1 MKIGVVIDSACD
13 LPRSYIEKHNLE
25 IMPVTVNIEGEQ
37 FVDVRDPDATMA
49 FYKDYLS
56 NPNMDAETEPLSVDA
71 IRDLF
76 LDEFVLK
83 YDRVLVITIAG
94 SRSPIYENA
103 TKASFAILSGYK
115 ERRKNAGME
124 GAFVLR
130 VLDSKT
136 MFTGEAILVHECLRL
151 LNEEQLPFE
160 KLRPAVE
167 EFTHNIFAFLVPE
180 SLYYVRTRARAH
192 GDRSVGW
199 LSYKMGTMLDI
210 KPILQAYRG
219 ETSPVGKVHGYE
231 AAVNDLMDRA
241 IERIKNGTLLSKLVA
256 MSYSGN
262 PEVVKKYPKYAELSK
277 AAEEHGVELLLSVMS
292 MTAAINVGPGTFTLA
307 YAAPE

>member
-13 LPRSYIEKHNLE
+13 LPRSYIDEHGLE
-25 IMPVTVNIEGEQ
+25 IMPISVHLQGET
-37 FVDVRDPDATMA
+37 FVDVRDPEATMA
-49 FYKDYLS
+49 FYRDYL
-56 NPNMDAETEPLSVDA
+56 NDPEMDAQTEPLSVEA
-71 IRDLF
+71 VRDLF
-76 LDEFVLK
+76 LNEFVLK
-83 YDRVLVITIAG
+83 YDRVLVITLTS

-115 ERRKNAGME
+115 ERRQKAGVE

-130 VLDSKT
+130 VVDSKT
-136 MFTGEAILVHECLRL
+136 LFTGEAVLVHEALRML
-151 LNEEQLPFE
+151 REDDLPFD

-167 EFTHNIFAFLVPE
+167 EFTQNIFAFLIPE

-199 LSYKMGTMLDI
+199 ISYKLGTMLDI

-219 ETSPVGKVHGYE
+219 ETSPVGKVHGFE
-231 AAVNDLMDRA
+231 AAVDDVMDRA
-241 IERIKNGTLLSKLVA
+241 IERIKNGSLLAKVVC

-262 PEVVKKYPKYAELSK
+262 PEVVKKFPKYAELMEV
-277 AAEEHGVELLLSVMS
+277 AEANGVEVLLSVMS
-292 MTAAINVGPGTFTLA
+292 TTAAINVGPGAFSLA